1 MQCVLAGMSTTTR
14 AVVPPRR
21 QLSVKERST
30 VAEVDSEDSDDTES
44 RQGQNGIRMLHIH
57 RSLFT
62 GTGATLSPT
71 FSASGGRPCELL
83 PPAITVASST
93 GGPSD
98 AEGENHVEKQFRY
111 AEHLRRQ
118 LEPTACDFFVG
129 YGSGGG
135 GSLRYRSR
143 PAGQRDS
150 VR

>member
-1 MQCVLAGMSTTTR
+1 MY
-14 AVVPPRR
+14 
-21 QLSVKERST
+21 
-30 VAEVDSEDSDDTES
+30 
-44 RQGQNGIRMLHIH
+44 IH

-71 FSASGGRPCELL
+71 FSAAGGRPCELL

-93 GGPSD
+93 GGPSE

-118 LEPTACDFFVG
+118 LEPTAFDFFVG
-129 YGSGGG
+129 HGSGGG

-150 VR
+150 VRCGNPGEGKESILFCSSDSGGVRRKMLLSAKKSAPLSALSPLSPGGRKYS

>member
-1 MQCVLAGMSTTTR
+1 
-14 AVVPPRR
+14 
-21 QLSVKERST
+21 
-30 VAEVDSEDSDDTES
+30 
-44 RQGQNGIRMLHIH
+44 MLHIH

-93 GGPSD
+93 GGPSE

-118 LEPTACDFFVG
+118 LEPTAFDFFVG
-129 YGSGGG
+129 HGSGGG

-150 VR
+150 VRCGNFGEGKESFHFLVPILAEYEGKCCFLRRSPRPSAHFRPFHRVAENI